1 MSSHTFRGGRKNI
14 PILFEYVIFH
24 MLVSR
29 NFKWSVFDG
38 QDWVQRDYRK
48 YMFDFA
54 SPYVEYSVLDA
65 YHKPSP
71 FPPFPTAKWFLAA
84 YVRDVWSRMDALL
97 AAATSTHG
105 SVLKTDSTKK
115 ICKKLQGLDANSASW
130 TTNVG
135 NEKGEILMSVLTSS
149 EAVDALQPM
158 AAGLMD
164 KYREHHRS
172 SIPTVIAAIR
182 MASRSTGC
190 CLLSGIS
197 A

>member
-1 MSSHTFRGGRKNI
+1 M
-14 PILFEYVIFH
+14 LFH
-24 MLVSR
+24 RQTQPDS
-29 NFKWSVFDG
+29 
-38 QDWVQRDYRK
+38 DYRK

-164 KYREHHRS
+164 KYRSTIKHHHRS